1 MKKSSHPSTSK
12 KKASPSLKEISP
24 LDDPLVSDNPVDET
38 NLAVDQ
44 FAVAA
49 REDEATSS
57 GGRVEPIQPDEEGNA
72 ESLIEEGLQGY
83 MHGSLTKP
91 RKTK

>member
-12 KKASPSLKEISP
+12 KKASPSPKKNAPIENP
-24 LDDPLVSDNPVDET
+24 LIADNPADEP
-38 NLAVDQ
+38 NLAVEQ
-44 FAVAA
+44 FAVVA